1 MRHMRDQRSFDQL
14 TLFRPQLT
22 SQRWTSFPAEVR
34 EQTLKL
40 PARFLRHHRGARLAA
55 QEVRDE

>member
-1 MRHMRDQRSFDQL
+1 MRDQRSFDQL

-22 SQRWTSFPAEVR
+22 SQHWTSFPAEVR

-40 PARFLRHHRGARLAA
+40 LARFLTHHRGARLAA